1 MRGFACGCTF
11 LVNLLA
17 SIDVNIPIEKTVGA
31 MKELVDEG
39 KVKYLGISECSATTL
54 RRANKVHHIAAIQ
67 IEYSPMVVDIDSNGL
82 LEAARESGTAVVTY
96 SPLGRGMFGGK
107 IKSSD
112 DFEQGDVR
120 QTLPRWQDE
129 GFSDTLKLVKLFE
142 GVAKKKGCSV
152 GQLTLAWV
160 MARGNDFFPI
170 PG

>member
-17 SIDVNIPIEKTVGA
+17 SIDVNVPIEKTVGA

-112 DFEQGDVR
+112 DFEQGDFR
-120 QTLPRWQDE
+120 KFLPRCQDE

-160 MARGNDFFPI
+160 MAKGNDFFPI